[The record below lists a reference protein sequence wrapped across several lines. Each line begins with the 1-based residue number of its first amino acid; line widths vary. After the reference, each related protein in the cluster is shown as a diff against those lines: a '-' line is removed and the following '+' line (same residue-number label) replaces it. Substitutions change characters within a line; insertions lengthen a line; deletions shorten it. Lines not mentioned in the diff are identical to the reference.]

1 MIVKSK
7 TQNNMSLQISLQ
19 KWAKQAKQ
27 DAVMLWFAYRHPLTP
42 MASKFISA
50 LAVAYA
56 LSPIDLI
63 PDFIPVIGY
72 LDELILLPCMVWLAM
87 KFIPPDVKD
96 ECRQNAI
103 EWLQTH
109 EGKPI
114 NRWGILL
121 VGAVWLICLVLLYQ
135 WLSGSVSP

>member
-1 MIVKSK
+1 
-7 TQNNMSLQISLQ
+7 MSLRISLQ
-19 KWAKQAKQ
+19 QWAKQAKQ

-42 MASKFISA
+42 VMVKIISA

-87 KFIPPDVKD
+87 KLIPTDVKNA
-96 ECRQNAI
+96 CRQDAI
-103 EWLQTH
+103 DWLETH
-109 EGKPI
+109 QGKPI

-135 WLSGSVSP
+135 WLVGPLITA